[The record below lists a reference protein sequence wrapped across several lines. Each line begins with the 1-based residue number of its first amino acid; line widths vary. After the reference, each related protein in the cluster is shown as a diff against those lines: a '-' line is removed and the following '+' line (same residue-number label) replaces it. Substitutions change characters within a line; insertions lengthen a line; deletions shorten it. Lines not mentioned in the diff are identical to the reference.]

1 MINKQLNNKGLSE
14 IEKNMR
20 TYIVQEHLRTQGKLV
35 TPFTLIRINQIY
47 ETIDYSTKA
56 KLFKKINERID
67 WNE

>member
-14 IEKNMR
+14 TEMNMR
-20 TYIVQEHLRTQGKLV
+20 TYIVQEYLRTQGKLV

-56 KLFKKINERID
+56 KLFKIINERID

>member
-14 IEKNMR
+14 TEMNMR
-20 TYIVQEHLRTQGKLV
+20 TYIVQEYLRTQGKLV

-47 ETIDYSTKA
+47 EAIDYSTKA